1 MALDSE
7 YDACKETNLK
17 IPCKITIVN
26 EEGLVILDTLI
37 NQNDPEGN
45 PRNLYRVPQI
55 HGIPSE
61 VLQDAPTF
69 TQVKEHICSL
79 LDPATT
85 VIVGHSVKQ
94 DLLVMEL
101 TGYNFVDTSIIMDLK
116 QPKSLKECLATL
128 LNADI

>member
-1 MALDSE
+1 M
-7 YDACKETNLK
+7 
-17 IPCKITIVN
+17 
-26 EEGLVILDTLI
+26 
-37 NQNDPEGN
+37 
-45 PRNLYRVPQI
+45 
-55 HGIPSE
+55 
-61 VLQDAPTF
+61 
-69 TQVKEHICSL
+69 
-79 LDPATT
+79 DPAST

>member
-1 MALDSE
+1 
-7 YDACKETNLK
+7 
-17 IPCKITIVN
+17 
-26 EEGLVILDTLI
+26 
-37 NQNDPEGN
+37 
-45 PRNLYRVPQI
+45 
-55 HGIPSE
+55 
-61 VLQDAPTF
+61 
-69 TQVKEHICSL
+69 